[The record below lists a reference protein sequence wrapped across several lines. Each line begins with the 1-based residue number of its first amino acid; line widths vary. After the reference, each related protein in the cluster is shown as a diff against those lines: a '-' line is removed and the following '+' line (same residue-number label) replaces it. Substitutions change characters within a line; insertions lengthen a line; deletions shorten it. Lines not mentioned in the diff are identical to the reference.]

1 MRCVFFFPLQPII
14 YCLDC
19 RKAHYPQTDRRTHEG
34 TAGECDYGGCEKSL
48 AICGFM
54 GGKIRRQKIYTLTLQ
69 NGVLL
74 RHNPIAVPM
83 RKPGRG
89 GCLIAAASRFF
100 FYNVGIHADFRRGK
114 IWWQRIY
121 TCESEIYLQP
131 AVSRKLHKSV
141 NVLAASS
148 PFNTADHLSF
158 YVGSFHN
165 HRPQSVSHAIYL
177 PTSI

>member
-1 MRCVFFFPLQPII
+1 
-14 YCLDC
+14 
-19 RKAHYPQTDRRTHEG
+19 
-34 TAGECDYGGCEKSL
+34 
-48 AICGFM
+48 M

-121 TCESEIYLQP
+121 TCKSEIYLQP

-141 NVLAASS
+141 
-148 PFNTADHLSF
+148 
-158 YVGSFHN
+158 
-165 HRPQSVSHAIYL
+165 SHTIYL

>member
-1 MRCVFFFPLQPII
+1 
-14 YCLDC
+14 
-19 RKAHYPQTDRRTHEG
+19 
-34 TAGECDYGGCEKSL
+34 
-48 AICGFM
+48 M

-121 TCESEIYLQP
+121 ESM
-131 AVSRKLHKSV
+131 RKSL
-141 NVLAASS
+141 
-148 PFNTADHLSF
+148 
-158 YVGSFHN
+158 
-165 HRPQSVSHAIYL
+165 
-177 PTSI
+177 

>member
-1 MRCVFFFPLQPII
+1 
-14 YCLDC
+14 
-19 RKAHYPQTDRRTHEG
+19 
-34 TAGECDYGGCEKSL
+34 
-48 AICGFM
+48 M
-54 GGKIRRQKIYTLTLQ
+54 GGKIRRQAIYTPTLQ

-74 RHNPIAVPM
+74 YHNPIAAPM

-100 FYNVGIHADFRRGK
+100 FYNVGIQADFRRGK

-121 TCESEIYLQP
+121 TCKSEIYLQP
-131 AVSRKLHKSV
+131 AVSRKLHKSI

-148 PFNTADHLSF
+148 LFNTADHLSF

-165 HRPQSVSHAIYL
+165 QRPQSVSHAIYL

>member
-1 MRCVFFFPLQPII
+1 
-14 YCLDC
+14 
-19 RKAHYPQTDRRTHEG
+19 
-34 TAGECDYGGCEKSL
+34 
-48 AICGFM
+48 M

-148 PFNTADHLSF
+148 PFNAADHLSF